1 MKAFVEALFVEMELS
16 LKEVSKET
24 SNGLQKAER
33 CCQVVNA
40 ILIRLK
46 EFMAGY
52 TFRDAH
58 EEIQFFKEY
67 KPLLFKE
74 LIFYSELTYIEAKKP
89 IGKKEEIKSY
99 YPHVLDQIQEFFVRN
114 HQLYIYYQL
123 GKSDQDEKLFM
134 RNSMPVSLIRDYS
147 FDFDPTFSTVNS
159 SKLAK
164 IMAFEDL
171 TDHIRK
177 IIHRLEMGSDA
188 GRSEVSGHEW
198 TDSKSSLI
206 ELAYALHSR
215 GAVNHGKS
223 DVKAIITLM
232 ESLFNVQ
239 VGNFYRTFQSMRGRK
254 KNRTIFLDSL
264 KESLV
269 KRMDDTDMGYQ

>member
-1 MKAFVEALFVEMELS
+1 MKAFVEALFVEMEKS
-16 LKEVSKET
+16 LKEVSRET

-33 CCQVVNA
+33 CCQVINK

-46 EFMAGY
+46 EYMAGY
-52 TFRDAH
+52 TFRDQE
-58 EEIQFFKEY
+58 EEIRFFKEY

-74 LIFYSELTYIEAKKP
+74 LIFYSELAYIEAKKP
-89 IGKKEEIKSY
+89 IGKKEQVKSY

-114 HQLYIYYQL
+114 QQLYIYYQL
-123 GKSDQDEKLFM
+123 GKSDQDSVLFL
-134 RNSMPVSLIRDYS
+134 RDSKPVSLIPDYS

-164 IMAFEDL
+164 IMACENL
-171 TDHIRK
+171 TDEIRK
-177 IIHRLEMGSDA
+177 TIYKLEMGNEGDA
-188 GRSEVSGHEW
+188 GELSSHEW
-198 TDSKSSLI
+198 TDSKSALI

-269 KRMDDTDMGYQ
+269 KRMDDTDMGF

>member
-1 MKAFVEALFVEMELS
+1 MKAFIEALFVEMEQS

-46 EFMAGY
+46 EFMASY

-89 IGKKEEIKSY
+89 IGKKEQIKSY

-123 GKSDQDEKLFM
+123 GKSDQDEKLFL
-134 RNSMPVSLIRDYS
+134 RDSKPVSLIPDYS
-147 FDFDPTFSTVNS
+147 FDFDPSFSTINS

-164 IMAFEDL
+164 IMGYESL

-177 IIHRLEMGSDA
+177 TIYRLEKGSDD
-188 GRSEVSGHEW
+188 GVSELSSHEW
-198 TDSKSSLI
+198 TDSKSGLI

-264 KESLV
+264 KDSLV